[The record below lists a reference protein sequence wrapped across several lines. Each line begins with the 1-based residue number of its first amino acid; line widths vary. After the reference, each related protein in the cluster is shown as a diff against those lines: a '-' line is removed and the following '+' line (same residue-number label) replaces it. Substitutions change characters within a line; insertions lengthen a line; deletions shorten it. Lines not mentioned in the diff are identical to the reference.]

1 MILPKKCTNEKIGKF
16 FAFEISFSI
25 VPNRTFQHA
34 RDEAI
39 IERDRHIQLERDL
52 QRKFDELLNE

>member
-1 MILPKKCTNEKIGKF
+1 LQDLF
-16 FAFEISFSI
+16 LH
-25 VPNRTFQHA
+25 RTFQHA

-52 QRKFDELLNE
+52 QGKYDLLLHEYEGFSSIVFM

>member
-1 MILPKKCTNEKIGKF
+1 MNEKIGKF
-16 FAFEISFSI
+16 PSHSKSPFPII
-25 VPNRTFQHA
+25 PNRTFQHA

-39 IERDRHIQLERDL
+39 IERDRHVQLEREL